1 MKNNLFLRIFGG
13 FCLII
18 VAASAVLLL
27 LTFKAVRTAYIDDQA
42 VHLGNLAEVLRPTI
56 ASTLKQGGPEA
67 LELYVRNVDRKIR
80 VRITVVDAAGTVLAD
95 SEESPDRMESHQYR
109 PEVFRSLKGETAKAV
124 RRSSTVRA
132 DMLYMSFPL
141 SEEGKVV
148 GALRLSKFM
157 KDIEGLLIHLRRRIV
172 GTAAVLMA
180 VVFLVML
187 LFSRSISGPVREFI
201 TASRRVADGDFEA
214 KVSLRH
220 RGEFADFARSFNTM
234 TSDLKSTFATCEERR
249 EELDSILSSVQD
261 GLLVIDRDDR
271 IVLIN
276 EKFRAA
282 VAEAAPEGRFYWEVI
297 RSTRFTDLVRR
308 VKDGRTKASDEVVL
322 KDRSFLCAAAFLP
335 SRERVVV
342 TIHDLS
348 DVRDAGPGRGDRR
361 A

>member
-1 MKNNLFLRIFGG
+1 MKNNLFLRTFGG

-18 VAASAVLLL
+18 AVALAVLLI

-42 VHLGNLAEVLRPTI
+42 AHLGSLAEVLRPTI
-56 ASTLKQGGPEA
+56 ASTLKQGGTEA
-67 LELYVRNVDRKIR
+67 LELYVKDVDRKVR
-80 VRITVVDAAGTVLAD
+80 VRITVVDAAGVVLAD
-95 SEESPDRMESHQYR
+95 SEEAPDRMESHQFR
-109 PEVFRSLKGETAKAV
+109 PEVFRSLKGQTARIV
-124 RRSSTVRA
+124 RHSSTVRA

-141 SEEGKVV
+141 SEEGKIV

-157 KDIEGLLIHLRRRIV
+157 KDIDGLLVHLRRRIV
-172 GTAAVLMA
+172 AMALAVMA

-187 LFSRSISGPVREFI
+187 LFSRSIASPVREFI
-201 TASRRVADGDFEA
+201 TASRRVADGDFEV

-220 RGEFADFARSFNTM
+220 KGEVADFARSFNTM
-234 TSDLKSTFATCEERR
+234 TSDLKSMFGTCEERR

-261 GLLVIDRDDR
+261 GLLVTDREDR

-276 EKFRAA
+276 EKFRTA

-297 RSTRFTDLVRR
+297 RSTRFTDVVRR
-308 VKDGRTKASDEVVL
+308 VKEGRTKASDEIVL
-322 KDRSFLCAAAFLP
+322 RDRTFLCAAAFLP

-342 TIHDLS
+342 TLHDLGG
-348 DVRDAGPGRGDRR
+348 VPDAGSGRGDVR